1 MAKLLFVCAPLP
13 GHLDWGGFLAT
24 AQAAQE
30 MGHTVRW
37 VSGERIWGMVEA
49 ARLDFRPVPHTG
61 WRWPPPPMPEGVSPG
76 EAATLRFSRA
86 LDTWLDEEL
95 VREAVPPIVEAARE
109 FEPDV
114 IASDPF
120 LASVAIAAEVVGV
133 PLAICGWP
141 AMPPREPHSL
151 LPVQAGLG
159 QDALARIGRL
169 SGNFGVEGVNWGGG
183 TAPTIQSPRLHVSYF
198 SWHWHQGE
206 PAFLPQTEFVGGK
219 IRPPAGPRPDWLDD
233 LPRDAPAIFITLGSV
248 FTGDLDF
255 FALAAQAAAAN
266 GAVPI
271 VVLGGNPIPDEDMVA
286 LKSALPGG
294 TRLLRWVDYDHVL
307 PCCSLIIHHGG
318 MGTTH
323 AAIVHG
329 LPQIVVPHAADQRG
343 QAQRVARAKVGLNL
357 SVRDVRNG
365 QLRVGVKALLAD
377 ERVAR
382 YVADLRDDFAALG
395 GPSRAVDLLLELA

>member
-1 MAKLLFVCAPLP
+1 MAKLLFVSAPLP

-30 MGHTVRW
+30 MGHSVCW
-37 VSGERIWGMVEA
+37 VSGERIRGMVEA
-49 ARLDFRPVPHTG
+49 AGVDFRAVPHTG

-76 EAATLRFSRA
+76 EAAMLRFGRA

-95 VREAVPPIVEAARE
+95 VRQAVPPLVEAARE
-109 FEPDV
+109 FGPDV

-120 LASVAIAAEVVGV
+120 LASAAIAAEVVGV

-159 QDALARIGRL
+159 QDALARIERL
-169 SGNFGVEGVNWGGG
+169 NGDFGVQGANWGGG
-183 TAPTIQSPRLHVSYF
+183 AAPTMQSPQLHVSYF

-206 PAFLPQTEFVGGK
+206 PAFLPQTAFVGGRVRSATGS
-219 IRPPAGPRPDWLDD
+219 RPEWLAD
-233 LPRDAPAIFITLGSV
+233 LPLDAPAIFITLGSV
-248 FTGDLDF
+248 FTGDLGF
-255 FALAAQAAAAN
+255 FAQAAHAAAVN
-266 GAVPI
+266 GAIPL
-271 VVLGGNPIPDEDMVA
+271 VVLGGNPITDEDMAA
-286 LKSALPGG
+286 LKRALPGG

-307 PCCSLIIHHGG
+307 PRCSLIIHHGG

-365 QLRVGVKALLAD
+365 QLPVGVKALLAD

-382 YVADLRDDFAALG
+382 YVTDLRDDFAALG
-395 GPSRAVDLLLELA
+395 GPARAAELLLELV